1 MKIAVA
7 SHDGV
12 DLSQH
17 FGQSRVFL
25 VFEVTDGQITGP
37 EARSNGAAVTLGECD
52 IKPHSPDAH
61 SHHAHDHQAMAAALK
76 DCQVV
81 LAGGMGR
88 RAAMDLEANG
98 IKPVTVS
105 FDGAALEAVKAYL
118 AGSIKTLGAWCCNHN
133 H

>member
-7 SHDGV
+7 SDDGV
-12 DLSQH
+12 GLSQH
-17 FGQSRVFL
+17 FGQSRIFL

-37 EARSNGAAVTLGECD
+37 EARSNSSATLTLGDCGIEPQGHHD
-52 IKPHSPDAH
+52 H
-61 SHHAHDHQAMAAALK
+61 SHHGHDHSAMAAALK

-88 RAAMDLEANG
+88 RAAMDLQAQG
-98 IKPVTVS
+98 IEPLTVA
-105 FDGAALEAVKAYL
+105 FDGPALAAVQAYL
-118 AGSIKTLGAWCCNHN
+118 AGSIKKLGAWCCNH